1 MDPILFYGVPEGC
14 SLGAIVALEW
24 AGKPYRL
31 CRIEM
36 PGQVSGEAF
45 RRINPLG
52 ETPSFM
58 TASGEVFSQSAAILR
73 HVAGAPAD
81 PRRDEMLSFLT
92 TTFFGGFSPLWQA
105 VEGATEAEK
114 AFLIPNG
121 RRKVAKAHAQL
132 ETLLAGRDW
141 LVGERPTIADAYFFA
156 VARWNEFHQAIDRT
170 AYPAVNRLFQRLQA
184 DPAVRFA
191 LAIEHEE
198 PATSAGGFRGHVS
211 LEEVLEAVAIPA

>member
-52 ETPSFM
+52 ETPTLM
-58 TASGEVFSQSAAILR
+58 TASGELISQSAAILR
-73 HVAGAPAD
+73 QIAGAPAD
-81 PRRDEMLSFLT
+81 PRLDEMLSFLT
-92 TTFFGGFSPLWQA
+92 TSYFAGFSPLWQA
-105 VEGATEAEK
+105 VEGATEAET

-121 RRKVAKAHAQL
+121 RKKVAKAHAQL

-141 LVGERPTIADAYFFA
+141 LVGDGPTIADAYFFG
-156 VARWNEFHQAIDRT
+156 VARWNDFHHAIDRM
-170 AYPAVNRLFQRLQA
+170 AYPAVNRLFQRLSQE
-184 DPAVRFA
+184 PAVRFA
-191 LAIEHEE
+191 LAIEHEG
-198 PATSAGGFRGHVS
+198 PAQSAGGFRGHVS
-211 LEEVLEAVAIPA
+211 LEEVLEAAPA

>member
-24 AGKPYRL
+24 TGRPYRL

-73 HVAGAPAD
+73 HIAGGPAD
-81 PRRDEMLSFLT
+81 PRLDEMLSFLT
-92 TTFFGGFSPLWQA
+92 TSYFGGFSPLWQA
-105 VEGATEAEK
+105 VEGATDAEK

-121 RRKVAKAHAQL
+121 RKKVAKAHAQL
-132 ETLLAGRDW
+132 EALLAGRDW
-141 LVGERPTIADAYFFA
+141 LVGDGPTIADAYFYG
-156 VARWNEFHQAIDRT
+156 VARWNDFHHAIERSQ
-170 AYPAVNRLFQRLQA
+170 YPAVNRLFRRLSD
-184 DPAVRFA
+184 DPAIRFA

-198 PATSAGGFRGHVS
+198 PAVSAGGFRGHVS
-211 LEEVLEAVAIPA
+211 LEEVLEGLAVPA